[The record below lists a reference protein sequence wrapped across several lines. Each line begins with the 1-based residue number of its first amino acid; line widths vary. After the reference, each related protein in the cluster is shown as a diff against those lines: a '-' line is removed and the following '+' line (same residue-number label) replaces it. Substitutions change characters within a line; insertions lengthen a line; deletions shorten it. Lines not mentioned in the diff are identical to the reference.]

1 MALIKRRGKCRF
13 FISRLK
19 AVASLIGDLLFAMSC
34 IIEVPKAYR
43 SMASGLPQF
52 EENFGGI

>member
-1 MALIKRRGKCRF
+1 MVLVKRRGKFRF
-13 FISRLK
+13 LISRLK
-19 AVASLIGDLLFAMSC
+19 AVASLIGDSLFAMTC

-52 EENFGGI
+52 EENFGGM